1 MKPIINAIQAV
12 YTVLKTKML
21 RRIVP
26 ETSPS
31 DSSAAIQNLI
41 KQSTWLLLPLSNV
54 KSILLVSQTLCKNRI
69 QKLEAYLN
77 KSVVVRIISLNH
89 LRQWIQWHRQHRLST
104 SNSFVSKNPSVHKIL
119 CEAQELSASDCYIQ
133 RTETCYK
140 TFYRIRGN
148 LTTPKELSHI
158 HGQQLLMSFLILAH
172 LNLDKTGQPQEGHF
186 RYPLMENSI
195 FCRLS
200 YIASDITQSLVLR
213 LFHDTSTQFEL
224 CSLGMPIP
232 LVNDLQQTLK
242 THKSGMILLTGPTGS
257 GKTTTLYS
265 LIHFLARECKKII
278 TLEDPIEA
286 EIEGAVQTEINENI
300 GYDFATGLKAVL
312 RQDPDVIVVGEIRD
326 ATAALHAFH
335 ACLSGYLVITTL
347 HAKSLEE
354 VPFRCAELGIE
365 ISTFNDNILYT
376 LHQVLKNSSD
386 PNNRA
391 SLTFQR
397 QAIFNRKQSDLG
409 GCSISTNA
417 SDDSTN
423 LAALT

>member
-1 MKPIINAIQAV
+1 MKPIISAIQAA

-21 RRIVP
+21 RRIVS

-31 DSSAAIQNLI
+31 SFSAAIQNLL
-41 KQSTWLLLPLSNV
+41 KQSTWLLLPLSNE
-54 KSILLVSQTLCKNRI
+54 KSILLVSQTLCKSRI

-77 KSVVVRIISLNH
+77 KSIVVRIVSLNH
-89 LRQWIQWHRQHRLST
+89 LRQWIQWHRQYRLPT
-104 SNSFVSKNPSVHKIL
+104 SDSFPNTNPSVHKIL

-140 TFYRIRGN
+140 TFYRVRGN
-148 LTTPKELSHI
+148 LTTPKELSPI

-172 LNLDKTGQPQEGHF
+172 LNLDKTGHPQEGHF
-186 RYPLMENSI
+186 RYPLADNSI

-200 YIASDITQSLVLR
+200 YIASDTAQSLVLR

-224 CSLGMPIP
+224 CSLGMPKS
-232 LVNDLQQTLK
+232 LVNNLKHTLK

-265 LIHFLARECKKII
+265 LIHFLAGERKKII

-286 EIEGAVQTEINENI
+286 EIDGVVQTEINENV

-326 ATAALHAFH
+326 TTAALHAFH

-376 LHQVLKNSSD
+376 LHQVLQNL
-386 PNNRA
+386 PHQNNRA
-391 SLTFQR
+391 NLIFQR
-397 QAIFNRKQSDLG
+397 QAIFNRKQPNLG
-409 GCSISTNA
+409 GCSV
-417 SDDSTN
+417 
-423 LAALT
+423 

>member
-1 MKPIINAIQAV
+1 MKPIIDAMRTT

-21 RRIVP
+21 GRIGP
-26 ETSPS
+26 ETS
-31 DSSAAIQNLI
+31 SSGFSTAIQNIL
-41 KQSTWLLLPLSNV
+41 KQSTWLLLPLNNA
-54 KSILLVSQTLCKNRI
+54 KSILLVSQALCKNRV

-77 KSVVVRIISLNH
+77 KSIVVRIISLNH
-89 LRQWIQWHRQHRLST
+89 LQQWMQWHRQHRLSA
-104 SNSFVSKNPSVHKIL
+104 SNRTPSANPSVHKIL

-133 RTETCYK
+133 WTETCYK
-140 TFYRIRGN
+140 TFYRVRGI

-186 RYPLMENSI
+186 RYPLTENSI

-200 YIASDITQSLVLR
+200 YIASNTAQSLVLR

-224 CSLGMPIP
+224 CSLGMPTS
-232 LVNDLQQTLK
+232 LANDLKQTLK
-242 THKSGMILLTGPTGS
+242 MHKSGMILLTGPTGS

-265 LIHFLARECKKII
+265 LIHFLAHERKKII

-286 EIEGAVQTEINENI
+286 EIDGVVQTEINENV

-326 ATAALHAFH
+326 STAALHAFH

-354 VPFRCAELGIE
+354 VPFRCTELGVE
-365 ISTFNDNILYT
+365 ISTFDDNILYT
-376 LHQVLKNSSD
+376 IHQVLKNSSLLS
-386 PNNRA
+386 NRA
-391 SLTFQR
+391 NLAFQR
-397 QAIFNRKQSDLG
+397 QAVFNCKKSDLNDP
-409 GCSISTNA
+409 CVSTNA
-417 SDDSTN
+417 SDSTER
-423 LAALT
+423 LASHA